1 MQQQDKLKQQADAV
15 QKFLSKE
22 GVTLPRGKALDLVA
36 RLCGDKEWNSLNARL
51 KATAPGAV
59 IPRCADVLRDI
70 LTMMEMAKEGLDE
83 ASDVHKDFVDA
94 GDDPD
99 FAYQR
104 HSRELASAIE
114 QVKAIISGDHPVKEE
129 KRPVN
134 PRVADI
140 LKDLNGVLG
149 MAKAGLDDA
158 SPYVDRGDDEEYT
171 YQHEIEAV
179 EQAQKRIEA
188 LLSGK
193 LQVQAEDFTLFVF
206 TSIELEYNVHLLVP
220 SSVNIVKL
228 EAQLHA
234 WVDKQRAA
242 EDKANDE
249 DDDAAI
255 DEVNKAWTE
264 EGVIAE
270 AVRLGAIAPKK
281 VTSSRQWDFG
291 QFQSF

>member
-70 LTMMEMAKEGLDE
+70 LTMMEMAKEGLDT
-83 ASDVHKDFVDA
+83 ANDVLKDFVDA
-94 GDDPD
+94 GGEPD
-99 FAYQR
+99 FAYQKEAR
-104 HSRELASAIE
+104 ALAEAME
-114 QVKAIISGDHPVKEE
+114 QVKAIISGDQPVKAE
-129 KRPVN
+129 KRAVSPSV
-134 PRVADI
+134 RDF
-140 LKDLNGVLG
+140 LDDLNSVMA

-158 SPYVDRGDDEEYT
+158 STVVDKNDDEEYA
-171 YQHEIEAV
+171 YQVEIE
-179 EQAQKRIEA
+179 RIESA
-188 LLSGK
+188 QARVEEVLSGK
-193 LQVQAEDFTLFVF
+193 RSLAAEDFTLFVF
-206 TSIELEYNVHLLVP
+206 TSIEMEYNVHLLVP
-220 SSVNIVKL
+220 SSVNIGRL

-255 DEVNKAWTE
+255 EAVNKAWTE

-291 QFQSF
+291 QFNSF